1 MKAVN
6 NGHNMGGEFPL
17 VSVLM
22 PAYNAEVTV
31 VEAMQ
36 SILWQTY
43 PHFEF
48 IIINDGSTDATR
60 ERILSVSDA
69 RIRYYEN
76 EVNQGLVYTLNR
88 GIDLCRGKYIARMD
102 ADDISLPTRFE
113 KQVKVMEDN
122 ANIIVCG
129 TDISYFGDP
138 ERVKR
143 SRPGYICFSSP
154 DIFRQILIVITGFAH
169 PTVMIR
175 KSTLD
180 KYCLRYDSNYP
191 CAEDYKFWMDL
202 VSYGD
207 FYNIPEILLKYR
219 LSSTQISR
227 PGNVR
232 QMESTS
238 KSRWLFLQR
247 YLNDETI
254 ASLKK
259 GINVDKIKRV
269 RKESSNIYIRQA
281 LYASIPK
288 FGLKD
293 WLYYIL
299 SGDAFRLK
307 LSFSHRLL
315 MKQFRLK
322 NSISYYL

>member
-1 MKAVN
+1 M
-6 NGHNMGGEFPL
+6 

-60 ERILSVSDA
+60 ERILSVSDE

-113 KQVKVMEDN
+113 KQVKVMEEN
-122 ANIIVCG
+122 TNIIVCG

-143 SRPGYICFSSP
+143 TSHSGVHFFSPEKMRENLIISPGIS
-154 DIFRQILIVITGFAH
+154 H
-169 PTVMIR
+169 PTVMMR
-175 KSTLD
+175 KGVLD
-180 KYCLRYDSNYP
+180 VHHLRYDADYP
-191 CAEDYKFWMDL
+191 CCEDYKFWMDL
-202 VSYGD
+202 ASYGD
-207 FYNIPEILLKYR
+207 FCNIPEKLLMYR
-219 LSSTQISR
+219 LSFTQISR
-227 PGNVR
+227 PGN
-232 QMESTS
+232 QTQIENS
-238 KSRWLFLQR
+238 KRCHWLFLEQN
-247 YLNDETI
+247 LSPETVKLLRERI
-254 ASLKK
+254 DLK
-259 GINVDKIKRV
+259 VLRRV
-269 RKESSNIYIRQA
+269 RKETSNTRIWEA
-281 LYASIPK
+281 LYTSFTK
-288 FGLKD
+288 FSWMD
-293 WLYYIL
+293 WPYFIF
-299 SGDAFRLK
+299 SGDIFRFKRLCFHNLVLK
-307 LSFSHRLL
+307 RFHIYQGSLL
-315 MKQFRLK
+315 
-322 NSISYYL
+322 

>member
-6 NGHNMGGEFPL
+6 NGRNMGGEFPL

-113 KQVKVMEDN
+113 KQVEVMEKSP
-122 ANIIVCG
+122 NIIVCG
-129 TDISYFGDP
+129 TEVSLFGDL
-138 ERVKR
+138 EIVKKV
-143 SRPGYICFSSP
+143 P
-154 DIFRQILIVITGFAH
+154 DRAYRFIPAEEFQKILF
-169 PTVMIR
+169 
-175 KSTLD
+175 
-180 KYCLRYDSNYP
+180 
-191 CAEDYKFWMDL
+191 
-202 VSYGD
+202 
-207 FYNIPEILLKYR
+207 
-219 LSSTQISR
+219 
-227 PGNVR
+227 
-232 QMESTS
+232 
-238 KSRWLFLQR
+238 
-247 YLNDETI
+247 
-254 ASLKK
+254 
-259 GINVDKIKRV
+259 
-269 RKESSNIYIRQA
+269 
-281 LYASIPK
+281 
-288 FGLKD
+288 
-293 WLYYIL
+293 
-299 SGDAFRLK
+299 
-307 LSFSHRLL
+307 
-315 MKQFRLK
+315 
-322 NSISYYL
+322 